1 VTRRTL
7 RIAASLA
14 GLMGIMGCGARMHG
28 AVARGDAGGALATRS
43 TGSGRPTLAVVARE
57 GDARGA
63 LAIAV
68 TTAGIAPERGALP
81 AVALAALV
89 QERLAAHGVDAT
101 AVGGWDGWRL
111 RVLVESAADMARVI
125 EAVRTAL
132 LDPVVADE
140 PALAVVARKA
150 AALARRPLP
159 NPAYADVA
167 ACTGEAYAAGE
178 ATAPA
183 AAELEGWRRAAHG
196 LGRLA
201 IATVGDAT
209 LADAAVQTLA
219 RAPSWPRGAAVPPSP
234 WPAPNAPSVVF
245 GASGDLDPGAARI
258 LITARTH
265 LPELAVA
272 VAPALGDPRG
282 PLASRLAALEAP
294 ARVRSVVA
302 TAHVDGGCLATAI
315 DLSARDLL
323 SNAPARIATAAA
335 LARQELA
342 VEIADATSPP
352 DLGTALTERAS
363 DPRDAAERAAWWSL
377 AGPRAGATVAPR
389 GAQAE
394 DAPRIALAVE
404 LAPLRDAP
412 ASTASTGGVEAIRQE
427 IDRATLAWHMPVVE
441 ARTFVER
448 GQGEAWVLL
457 ASPCGTGLESNGD
470 AGIGAAVAMT
480 AAAQA
485 SAEARDAQIEPFVS
499 VDGVGVLV
507 HGPARPGESPQAH
520 ARRLA
525 DTTARAFA
533 ADELQPARIAAARI
547 ALLTRATATDERTLG
562 SLASALAPG
571 HPSWLAPQ
579 GTLFG
584 LSSISDES
592 VAVRASSVR
601 AGPLRVAVVAN
612 VDLDQGEAAVRAVDR
627 WVARRPGESRSCPAT
642 ATAGSPRAGTYAVEL
657 PTGALSEVVL
667 GIPLPVD
674 PAARAAARWIAA
686 ALDGADGL
694 LGRVLGA
701 GSGSEDASFA
711 HTWSASVLDAPQ
723 SVSLVVRLVGPD
735 ASMDSAVAQVRGLLD
750 RLRHGALREDDR
762 ARAAAAIA
770 RARLAASLDPRAR
783 VIALWRGD
791 SPSPAPSLEDLRS
804 FAASS
809 LRDEALVIV
818 AARPPHLPTEK
829 TATH

>member
-1 VTRRTL
+1 
-7 RIAASLA
+7 
-14 GLMGIMGCGARMHG
+14 MGIVGCGARMHG
-28 AVARGDAGGALATRS
+28 AGARRDTRGAVATRS
-43 TGSGRPTLAVVARE
+43 TGSGRPTLAVVTRE

-63 LAIAV
+63 LAVAV
-68 TTAGIAPERGALP
+68 TTAGVAPERGALP
-81 AVALAALV
+81 AVALAALI
-89 QERLAAHGVDAT
+89 QERLAARGVDAS

-125 EAVRTAL
+125 EAVRTTL
-132 LDPVVADE
+132 LAPVVADE

-159 NPAYADVA
+159 DPAYADVA
-167 ACTGEAYAAGE
+167 ACTGEAYAAGD
-178 ATAPA
+178 ATTPTAG
-183 AAELEGWRRAAHG
+183 ELEGWRRAAHG
-196 LGRLA
+196 LGRIA

-219 RAPSWPRGAAVPPSP
+219 RAPSWPRGAAVPPSL

-282 PLASRLAALEAP
+282 PLASRLAALDAP

-323 SNAPARIATAAA
+323 SDAPARIATAAA

-342 VEIADATSPP
+342 VEVADATAPP
-352 DLGTALTERAS
+352 DLGTALTERAA

-377 AGPRAGATVAPR
+377 AGPRAGGGAPVE
-389 GAQAE
+389 Q
-394 DAPRIALAVE
+394 APRIALAVE

-412 ASTASTGGVEAIRQE
+412 ASTASSGGVEAIRQE

-457 ASPCGTGLESNGD
+457 ASPCGTGPESNGD

-485 SAEARDAQIEPFVS
+485 SAEARDTQVEPFVS

-525 DTTARAFA
+525 DGTARAFA
-533 ADELQPARIAAARI
+533 ADELQPVRIAAARI

-562 SLASALAPG
+562 SMASALVPG

-592 VAVRASSVR
+592 VAVRAAAVR
-601 AGPLRVAVVAN
+601 TGPLRVAVVAN
-612 VDLDQGEAAVRAVDR
+612 VDVDQGEAAVRAVDR

-642 ATAGSPRAGTYAVEL
+642 ATAGPPRAGTYAVEL

-674 PAARAAARWIAA
+674 PAARAAAEWIAA

-701 GSGSEDASFA
+701 GSGSQDASFA
-711 HTWSASVLDAPQ
+711 RTWSASVLEAPQ

-735 ASMDSAVAQVRGLLD
+735 VSMDAAVAQVRALFD

-762 ARAAAAIA
+762 VRAAVAIT
-770 RARLAASLDPRAR
+770 RAHLAASLDPRAR

-791 SPSPAPSLEDLRS
+791 APSPAPSLEDLRS